1 MLGTLASTYRPIF
14 VVPTSSDRP
23 QSHPSTSNHPK
34 STKLHPYT
42 LQHPFYPL
50 TSKNPTFLPSVGVF
64 LRSLCVSV
72 VLWLCRPRSTLQ
84 NRRIRSN
91 NRFIDDFCDLGALQS
106 PYCSLVKTWPYL
118 DRFSAVFDALCV
130 VRTDSSSPSSSSN
143 PLVDTCRRSP
153 ATAHSSSS
161 VGSLVV
167 GLALCGLV
175 VALWLEC
182 VAFRRF

>member
-34 STKLHPYT
+34 STKLHPNH

-50 TSKNPTFLPSVGVF
+50 TSKNPAFPISVGVF
-64 LRSLCVSV
+64 LRSLRVSV

-91 NRFIDDFCDLGALQS
+91 NRFIDDFCDLGALLS
-106 PYCSLVKTWPYL
+106 PCSSLVNFGPYL
-118 DRFSAVFDALCV
+118 DRFLAVFDALCV
-130 VRTDSSSPSSSSN
+130 VRTASSSPSSSSD

>member
-23 QSHPSTSNHPK
+23 QSHPSTSNHPIF
-34 STKLHPYT
+34 TKLPHNH

-50 TSKNPTFLPSVGVF
+50 TSKNPAFPASVGVF
-64 LRSLCVSV
+64 LRSLRVSV

-106 PYCSLVKTWPYL
+106 PYCSLVKIWPISRPIL
-118 DRFSAVFDALCV
+118 RRFRRALRGQDRLVVSVIVVQPACRYVPPLAHYGSFFVECWISGCWFGPLWSCCCSV
-130 VRTDSSSPSSSSN
+130 VR
-143 PLVDTCRRSP
+143 VCR
-153 ATAHSSSS
+153 
-161 VGSLVV
+161 
-167 GLALCGLV
+167 
-175 VALWLEC
+175 
-182 VAFRRF
+182 F

>member
-23 QSHPSTSNHPK
+23 QSHPSTSNHPIF
-34 STKLHPYT
+34 TKLHPNH

-50 TSKNPTFLPSVGVF
+50 TSKNPAFLPSVGVF
-64 LRSLCVSV
+64 LRSLRVSV

-106 PYCSLVKTWPYL
+106 PYCSLVN
-118 DRFSAVFDALCV
+118 FGHIS
-130 VRTDSSSPSSSSN
+130 TDSPPFSTCFAWSGPPRRLRHRRPTRLSIRAAVSP
-143 PLVDTCRRSP
+143 LRLILR
-153 ATAHSSSS
+153 
-161 VGSLVV
+161 
-167 GLALCGLV
+167 
-175 VALWLEC
+175 
-182 VAFRRF
+182 